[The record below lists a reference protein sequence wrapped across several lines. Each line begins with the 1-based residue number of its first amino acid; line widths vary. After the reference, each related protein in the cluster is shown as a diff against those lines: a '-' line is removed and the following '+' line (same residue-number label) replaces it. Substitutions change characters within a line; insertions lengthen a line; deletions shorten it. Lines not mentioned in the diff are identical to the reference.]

1 MDRLLAMQVFT
12 TVVDA
17 NGFSA
22 AARRMKLSNATVSTL
37 VSNLEAHLGVRLL
50 NRTTRRMH
58 LTDDGAAYYER
69 CRRILAQVE
78 ETETALARTRER
90 PHGRLRVDLP
100 TAFGRLY
107 FIPALPG
114 FLDQYPDLQI
124 TVSMT
129 DRRGDLIE
137 SGVDAAVR
145 AGVLDDST
153 LVARRVYEAHYVACA
168 SPDFLQRYGMPRSP
182 ADLAKFRCLAFY
194 NLNTEQVSPW
204 RFERDGANHVH
215 EPDGRIAINN
225 ADALVEAARYGEGII
240 YLLDI
245 SVSRALEAGQLTA
258 LLPDWTTP
266 TVPMSVVYPQTSHLS
281 AKVRAFADFVA
292 TMFPLPAPP
301 PRPPARPRARP
312 G

>member
-12 TVVDA
+12 AVVESSS
-17 NGFSA
+17 FSL
-22 AARRMKLSNATVSTL
+22 AARRLRLSNATVSTL
-37 VSNLEAHLGVRLL
+37 IRNLEAHLGVRLM

-58 LTDDGAAYYER
+58 LTDDGAAYFER

-78 ETETALARTRER
+78 ETETALVRSREQ

-114 FLDQYPDLQI
+114 FLDQYPDLQV
-124 TVSMT
+124 TVTLT

-145 AGVLDDST
+145 TGLLEDST
-153 LVARRVYEAHYVACA
+153 LVGRRVYDAHYVACA
-168 SPDFLQRYGMPRSP
+168 SPQFLKRYGEPKSPR
-182 ADLAKFRCLAFY
+182 DLERFRCLGFY
-194 NLNTEQVSPW
+194 SLNTEQVSPW
-204 RFERDGANHVH
+204 RFERDGATYTH
-215 EPDGRIAINN
+215 EPDGRININS
-225 ADALVEAARYGEGII
+225 ADALVEAAKNGEGIM

-245 SVSRALEAGQLTA
+245 SASRALAAGELEAVLT
-258 LLPDWTTP
+258 DWTTP
-266 TVPMSVVYPQTSHLS
+266 HQPVSVVYPQTRHLS

-292 TMFPLPAPP
+292 GMFPLPG
-301 PRPPARPRARP
+301 PAAAAATTTTLQRS
-312 G
+312 

>member
-1 MDRLLAMQVFT
+1 MDRFLAMQVFAA
-12 TVVDA
+12 VVESG
-17 NGFSA
+17 GFSV
-22 AARRMKLSNATVSTL
+22 AARRLRLSNATVST
-37 VSNLEAHLGVRLL
+37 VIRNLESHLGVRLM

-69 CRRILAQVE
+69 CQRILSQVE
-78 ETETALARTRER
+78 ETEAALLRSRDR
-90 PHGRLRVDLP
+90 PHGLLRVDLP

-124 TVSMT
+124 TVTMT

-145 AGVLDDST
+145 TGTMDDST
-153 LVARRVYEAHYVACA
+153 LVARRVYDTRYVACA
-168 SPDFLQRYGMPRSP
+168 SPEFLERYGEPRSP
-182 ADLAKFRCLAFY
+182 SDLARFRCLGFY
-194 NLNTEQVSPW
+194 SLNTEQITAW
-204 RFERDGANHVH
+204 RFERDGAQFTY
-215 EPDGRIAINN
+215 EPDGRININS

-245 SVSRALEAGQLTA
+245 SASRALAAGELRAVLT
-258 LLPDWTTP
+258 DWNTP
-266 TVPMSVVYPQTSHLS
+266 THALSVVYPQTRHLS

-292 TMFPLPAPP
+292 GMFPLPGLPE
-301 PRPPARPRARP
+301 PRLTLADHPA
-312 G
+312 